1 MLDEIADGINN
12 HVINLDLGEVYGK
25 QSYKFE
31 NNAQNFFIS
40 KKIQDNINKTYHVKQ
55 ASRYA
60 ILSELINHLE
70 DNFPKYVIRTDIK
83 TFMNQFL
90 KKILDKINNDY
101 LLSIK
106 QKFIQQIFTS
116 YNTLTGQ
123 TNPETAK
130 GVPRGVGISAYLSE
144 LL

>member
-83 TFMNQFL
+83 NF
-90 KKILDKINNDY
+90 Y
-101 LLSIK
+101 ESIP
-106 QKFIQQIFTS
+106 QKR
-116 YNTLTGQ
+116 Y
-123 TNPETAK
+123 
-130 GVPRGVGISAYLSE
+130 
-144 LL
+144 